1 MTDTLKKKNGLP
13 KILFVVGARPNFMKV
28 APVLEA
34 VRATGKFST
43 ILVHTGQHY
52 DANMSDVF
60 FSDLDMP
67 QPDRFLGI
75 GSGSH
80 AEQTAKV
87 MIEMEKLLAEE
98 KPALVLVAGDVNS
111 TLATA
116 LVAAKAGIPLGH
128 IESGLRSF
136 DRGMPEE
143 INRIVA
149 DEFSDFC
156 FVTEPS
162 GLKNLEHEGISKER
176 VFFVGNTMID
186 SVQKYLP
193 TARARFPELASKYTI
208 AEKKYALVTLH
219 RPSNVDD
226 PASLSRFMELFEG
239 MKAFASKIDHAPRIL
254 FPVHPRT
261 RKRFEEF
268 GLMDRIRAN
277 ECLLLID
284 PIGYLDFLALQNSAT
299 VVLTDS
305 GGIQE
310 ETTALGVPCI
320 TLRENT
326 ERPITVEEGTN
337 ELLGLDMERVIDYSK
352 LAFEGSWKPH
362 RIPKLWDGHAAQRI
376 ASILEQSI

>member
-1 MTDTLKKKNGLP
+1 MTAITLPPK

-34 VRATGKFST
+34 VRATGTFAT

-60 FSDLDMP
+60 FGDLDMP
-67 QPDRFLGI
+67 KPDRFLGV
-75 GSGSH
+75 GSGTH

-98 KPALVLVAGDVNS
+98 QPGLVLVAGDVNS

-149 DEFSDFC
+149 DEFSQYC
-156 FVTEPS
+156 FVTERS
-162 GLKNLEHEGISKER
+162 GLKNLEHEGISKDR

-193 TARARFPELASKYTI
+193 KARSRFPELATKYGLE
-208 AEKKYALVTLH
+208 AKKYALVTLH

-226 PASLSRFMELFEG
+226 SASLSRFMELFER
-239 MKAFASKIDHAPRIL
+239 MQAFTSRIL

-261 RKRFEEF
+261 CKRIEEF
-268 GLMDRIRAN
+268 GFAARISSN
-277 ECLLLID
+277 PCLALIE
-284 PIGYLDFLALQNSAT
+284 PVGYLDFLALQDRAAL
-299 VVLTDS
+299 VLTDS

-326 ERPITVEEGTN
+326 ERPVTVEDGTN
-337 ELLGLDMERVIDYSK
+337 ELLGLDMDRVLEYSNR
-352 LAFEGSWKPH
+352 AFSGTWKAH
-362 RIPKLWDGHAAQRI
+362 RIPELWDGHAALRI
-376 ASILEQSI
+376 AEILERSL

>member
-1 MTDTLKKKNGLP
+1 LTKK

-28 APVLEA
+28 APVLET
-34 VRATGKFST
+34 VRSTEKFDSM
-43 ILVHTGQHY
+43 LVHTGQHY

-67 QPDRFLGI
+67 KPDRFLGI
-75 GSGSH
+75 GSGTH

-87 MIEMEKLLAEE
+87 MIEMENLLGEIQ
-98 KPALVLVAGDVNS
+98 PDLVMVAGDVNS

-116 LVAAKAGIPLGH
+116 LVAAKAGIMLGH

-136 DRGMPEE
+136 DRSMPEE

-149 DEFSDFC
+149 DEFSQFC

-162 GLKNLEHEGISKER
+162 GLKNLDHEGIATNR

-193 TARARFPELASKYTI
+193 KARDRFPELAKRHEI
-208 AEKKYALVTLH
+208 AAKNYALVTLH
-219 RPSNVDD
+219 RPSNVDERG
-226 PASLSRFMELFEG
+226 ALTRFMELFER
-239 MKAFASKIDHAPRIL
+239 MSAFAPRIL

-261 RKRFEEF
+261 RTRMEAF
-268 GLMDRIRAN
+268 GLKARLREN
-277 ECLLLID
+277 LHLTLID
-284 PIGYLDFLALQNSAT
+284 PVGYLDFLALQDHAA

-326 ERPITVEEGTN
+326 ERPITVEEDTN
-337 ELLGLDMERVIDYSK
+337 ELVGLDMGRALEYSK
-352 LAFEGSWKPH
+352 RALGGTWKSH
-362 RIPKLWDGHAAQRI
+362 GIPKLWDGHAASRI
-376 ASILEQSI
+376 VTILETAL

>member
-1 MTDTLKKKNGLP
+1 MAKK

-34 VRATGKFST
+34 VRATGKFAA

-67 QPDRFLGI
+67 KPDRFLGV
-75 GSGSH
+75 GSGTH

-98 KPALVLVAGDVNS
+98 RPDLVLVAGDVNS

-116 LVAAKAGIPLGH
+116 LVAAKAGISLGH

-136 DRGMPEE
+136 DRSMPEE

-149 DEFSDFC
+149 DEFSQFC

-162 GLKNLEHEGISKER
+162 GLKNLEHEGISKDR

-193 TARARFPELASKYTI
+193 KARERFPELSANYGLE
-208 AEKKYALVTLH
+208 ARKYALVTLH

-226 PASLSRFMELFEG
+226 AVSLSRFMELFER
-239 MKAFASKIDHAPRIL
+239 MQAFTPRIL

-261 RKRFEEF
+261 RRRIEEF
-268 GLMDRIRAN
+268 GLASRISSN
-277 ECLLLID
+277 PCLALIE
-284 PIGYLDFLALQNSAT
+284 PVGYLDFLALQSRAAL
-299 VVLTDS
+299 VLTDS

-310 ETTALGVPCI
+310 ETSALDVPCI

-337 ELLGLDMERVIDYSK
+337 ELLGLDMDRVLEYSK
-352 LAFEGSWKPH
+352 RAFGEMWKPH
-362 RIPKLWDGHAAQRI
+362 RIPKLWDGHAALRI
-376 ASILEQSI
+376 AEILEQSL

>member
-1 MTDTLKKKNGLP
+1 
-13 KILFVVGARPNFMKV
+13 MKV

-34 VRATGKFST
+34 VRVAGKFDS

-67 QPDRFLGI
+67 LPDRFLGV
-75 GSGSH
+75 GSGTH

-87 MIEMEKLLAEE
+87 MIEIEKLVAEI
-98 KPALVLVAGDVNS
+98 KPDLIMVAGDVNS

-116 LVAAKAGIPLGH
+116 LVAAKAGIGLGH

-136 DRGMPEE
+136 DRSMPEE

-149 DEFSDFC
+149 DEFSSFC

-162 GLKNLEHEGISKER
+162 GLMNLEHDGIPKDR

-193 TARARFPELASKYTI
+193 KARDRFVKLAQNHGI
-208 AEKKYALVTLH
+208 EAKKFALVTLH
-219 RPSNVDD
+219 RPSNVDEI
-226 PASLSRFMELFEG
+226 AGLTRFVELFER
-239 MKAFASKIDHAPRIL
+239 MAAFVPHIL
-254 FPVHPRT
+254 FPIHPRT
-261 RKRFEEF
+261 KKQLQEF
-268 GLMDRIRAN
+268 NLSERLQQN
-277 ECLLLID
+277 SSLILIE
-284 PIGYLDFLALQNSAT
+284 PVGYLDFLALQDSAG

-326 ERPITVEEGTN
+326 ERPITIEVGTN
-337 ELLGLDMERVIDYSK
+337 ELVGIDMERALEYSK
-352 LAFEGSWKPH
+352 RALEGQWKPH
-362 RIPKLWDGHAAQRI
+362 RIPEMWDGYAAKRI
-376 ASILEQSI
+376 ADILGASL

>member
-1 MTDTLKKKNGLP
+1 
-13 KILFVVGARPNFMKV
+13 MKV
-28 APVLEA
+28 APVMEA
-34 VRATGKFST
+34 VRAIGKFET
-43 ILVHTGQHY
+43 MLVHTGQHY
-52 DANMSDVF
+52 DANMSDIF

-87 MIEMEKLLAEE
+87 MIELEKLLAEE
-98 KPALVLVAGDVNS
+98 HPDLVMVAGDVNS
-111 TLATA
+111 TLATT
-116 LVAAKAGIPLGH
+116 LVAAKAGIPIGH

-149 DEFSDFC
+149 DEFSQFC

-162 GLKNLEHEGISKER
+162 GLKNLEHEGISKAR

-193 TARARFPELASKYTI
+193 KALETFPELGQRYGITAKEYS
-208 AEKKYALVTLH
+208 LVTMH
-219 RPSNVDD
+219 RPSNVDESG
-226 PASLSRFMELFEG
+226 SLTAFVELFER
-239 MKAFASKIDHAPRIL
+239 MASFTPRII

-261 RKRFEEF
+261 RKRLEEF
-268 GLMDRIRAN
+268 DLSDRVSRN
-277 ECLLLID
+277 GGLLLID
-284 PIGYLDFLALQNSAT
+284 PVGYLDFLALQARAAL
-299 VVLTDS
+299 VLTDS

-337 ELLGLDMERVIDYSK
+337 ELLGLDWDRIIEFSK
-352 LAFEGSWKPH
+352 RAYEGKWKKAS
-362 RIPKLWDGHAAQRI
+362 IPKYWDGKAASRI
-376 ASILEQSI
+376 AKILEEKL

>member
-1 MTDTLKKKNGLP
+1 
-13 KILFVVGARPNFMKV
+13 MKV

-34 VRATGKFST
+34 VRATGKFDS

-60 FSDLDMP
+60 FSDLNMP
-67 QPDRFLGI
+67 KPDRFLGV

-80 AEQTAKV
+80 AEQTSKV

-98 KPALVLVAGDVNS
+98 KPDLVLVAGDVNS

-116 LVAAKAGIPLGH
+116 LVAAKAGITLGH

-136 DRGMPEE
+136 DRSMPEE

-149 DEFSDFC
+149 DEFSQFC

-162 GLKNLEHEGISKER
+162 GLKNLEHEGISKDR
-176 VFFVGNTMID
+176 VYFVGNTMID

-193 TARARFPELASKYTI
+193 KAQDRFPELALKYEI
-208 AEKKYALVTLH
+208 KAKSYALVTLH
-219 RPSNVDD
+219 RPSNVDE
-226 PASLSRFMELFEG
+226 AAGLTRFVELFES
-239 MKAFASKIDHAPRIL
+239 MSAFVPRKNDDAFRIL
-254 FPVHPRT
+254 FPIHPRT
-261 RKRFEEF
+261 RKHLEAF
-268 GLMDRIRAN
+268 GLEPSLN
-277 ECLLLID
+277 KNKSLNLID
-284 PIGYLDFLALQNSAT
+284 PVGYLDFLALQSQAG

-337 ELLGLDMERVIDYSK
+337 ELVGLDMDQALECSK
-352 LAFEGSWKPH
+352 NALAGKWKSHKVPA
-362 RIPKLWDGHAAQRI
+362 LWDGHAAHRI
-376 ASILEQSI
+376 ANILETSL

>member
-1 MTDTLKKKNGLP
+1 
-13 KILFVVGARPNFMKV
+13 MKV

-34 VRATGKFST
+34 VRAGQKFDS

-52 DANMSDVF
+52 DANMSDIF

-87 MIEMEKLLAEE
+87 MIEMERLLEQE
-98 KPALVLVAGDVNS
+98 RPDLVMVAGDVNS

-116 LVAAKAGIPLGH
+116 LVAAKAGIALGH
-128 IESGLRSF
+128 IEAGLRSF
-136 DRGMPEE
+136 DRSMPEE

-149 DEFSDFC
+149 DEFSQFC

-162 GLKNLEHEGISKER
+162 GLKNLEHEGISKDR

-193 TARARFPELASKYTI
+193 KARERFPELAERYGIRPK
-208 AEKKYALVTLH
+208 EYALVTLH
-219 RPSNVDD
+219 RPSNVDKRS
-226 PASLSRFMELFEG
+226 PLESFVELFERIG
-239 MKAFASKIDHAPRIL
+239 SFTPRMTDHAFRII

-261 RKRFEEF
+261 RKRLEEF
-268 GLMDRIRAN
+268 GLSARVSNNLALI
-277 ECLLLID
+277 LID
-284 PIGYLDFLALQNSAT
+284 PVGYLDFLALQANAAL
-299 VVLTDS
+299 VLTDS

-337 ELLGLDMERVIDYSK
+337 EMLGTDLDSIIEYSK
-352 LAFEGSWKPH
+352 RAYRGQWKAY
-362 RIPKLWDGHAAQRI
+362 RIPNLWDGKASLRI
-376 ASILEQSI
+376 AKILEEKF

>member
-1 MTDTLKKKNGLP
+1 
-13 KILFVVGARPNFMKV
+13 MKV

-34 VRATGKFST
+34 VRATGKFDSV
-43 ILVHTGQHY
+43 LVHTGQHY

-67 QPDRFLGI
+67 QPDKFLGI

-87 MIEMEKLLAEE
+87 MIEMEKLLTEQ
-98 KPALVLVAGDVNS
+98 KPDLVMVAGDVNS
-111 TLATA
+111 TLATT

-149 DEFSDFC
+149 DEFSQFC

-162 GLKNLEHEGISKER
+162 GLKNLEHDGISKDR

-193 TARARFPELASKYTI
+193 KARETFPKLGRKYGI
-208 AEKKYALVTLH
+208 EAKKYALVTLH
-219 RPSNVDD
+219 RPSNVDES
-226 PASLSRFMELFEG
+226 ASLAAFVELFER
-239 MKAFASKIDHAPRIL
+239 MRSFTPRIV

-261 RKRFEEF
+261 RRRLEEF
-268 GLMDRIRAN
+268 GLSDRISKN
-277 ECLLLID
+277 PSLLLVD
-284 PIGYLDFLALQNSAT
+284 PVGYLDFLALQAAAAL
-299 VVLTDS
+299 VLTDS

-310 ETTALGVPCI
+310 ETTSLGVPCI

-326 ERPITVEEGTN
+326 ERPITVEQGTN
-337 ELLGLDMERVIDYSK
+337 ELLGLEWERIIEFSK
-352 LAFEGSWKPH
+352 RAFEGQWKASS
-362 RIPKLWDGHAAQRI
+362 IPELWDGKAASRI
-376 ASILEQSI
+376 AKILEEKL

>member
-1 MTDTLKKKNGLP
+1 
-13 KILFVVGARPNFMKV
+13 MKV

-34 VRATGKFST
+34 VRATGKFDS

-67 QPDRFLGI
+67 KPDRFLGV

-80 AEQTAKV
+80 AEQTSKV

-98 KPALVLVAGDVNS
+98 KPDLVLVAGDVNS
-111 TLATA
+111 TLATT
-116 LVAAKAGIPLGH
+116 LVAAKAGITLGH

-136 DRGMPEE
+136 DRSMPEE

-149 DEFSDFC
+149 DEFSHYC

-162 GLKNLEHEGISKER
+162 GLKNLEHEGISMDR

-193 TARARFPELASKYTI
+193 KALARFPELGLKYGI
-208 AEKKYALVTLH
+208 EAQKYALVTLH
-219 RPSNVDD
+219 RPSNVDEM
-226 PASLSRFMELFEG
+226 SGLIRFVELFER
-239 MKAFASKIDHAPRIL
+239 MAAFVPRIL
-254 FPVHPRT
+254 FPIHPRT
-261 RKRFEEF
+261 KKQLEEF
-268 GLMDRIRAN
+268 GLSVRLN
-277 ECLLLID
+277 ENPCLNLID
-284 PIGYLDFLALQNSAT
+284 PVGYLDFLALQSQAG

-326 ERPITVEEGTN
+326 ERPVTVEEGTN
-337 ELLGLDMERVIDYSK
+337 ELIGLDIKRALDYSK
-352 LAFEGSWKPH
+352 RALEGTWKPH
-362 RIPKLWDGHAAQRI
+362 RVPELWDGHAAQRI
-376 ASILEQSI
+376 AHILETTL

>member
-1 MTDTLKKKNGLP
+1 
-13 KILFVVGARPNFMKV
+13 MKV

-34 VRATGKFST
+34 VRATGKFDS

-67 QPDRFLGI
+67 EPDRFLGI

-87 MIEMEKLLAEE
+87 MIEMEKLLTEE
-98 KPALVLVAGDVNS
+98 KPDLVMVAGDVNS

-116 LVAAKAGIPLGH
+116 LVAAKAGILLGH

-136 DRGMPEE
+136 DRSMPEE

-149 DEFSDFC
+149 DEFSQFC

-162 GLKNLEHEGISKER
+162 GIKNLEHEGISKDR

-193 TARARFPELASKYTI
+193 KARERFAELGQKFGIQA
-208 AEKKYALVTLH
+208 KKYALVTLH
-219 RPSNVDD
+219 RPSNVDE
-226 PASLSRFMELFEG
+226 AGALTRFVELFES
-239 MKAFASKIDHAPRIL
+239 MSAFVPRIL

-268 GLMDRIRAN
+268 SLDARIREN
-277 ECLLLID
+277 KSLKLID
-284 PIGYLDFLALQNSAT
+284 PVGYLDFLALQNSAG

-337 ELLGLDMERVIDYSK
+337 ELIGLDMERALELSK
-352 LAFEGSWKPH
+352 QALNGKWKSH
-362 RIPKLWDGHAAQRI
+362 RVPKLWDGHAAIRI
-376 ASILEQSI
+376 AEILETSL

>member
-1 MTDTLKKKNGLP
+1 MAKK

-34 VRATGKFST
+34 VKATGKFAT
-43 ILVHTGQHY
+43 TLVHTGQHY

-60 FSDLDMP
+60 FHDLDMP

-75 GSGSH
+75 GSGTH

-87 MIEMEKLLAEE
+87 MIEMETLLAEE
-98 KPALVLVAGDVNS
+98 KPNLVLVAGDVNS

-116 LVAAKAGIPLGH
+116 LVAAKAGISLGH

-149 DEFSDFC
+149 DEFSQFC

-193 TARARFPELASKYTI
+193 KSRERFPGI
-208 AEKKYALVTLH
+208 AQNFNVEPKKYALVTLH
-219 RPSNVDD
+219 RPSNVDE
-226 PASLSRFMELFEG
+226 ASSLLRFVELFER
-239 MKAFASKIDHAPRIL
+239 MQAFTPRIL

-261 RKRFEEF
+261 RSRLEQF
-268 GLMDRIRAN
+268 GLAERVSENRHLA
-277 ECLLLID
+277 LIE
-284 PIGYLDFLALQNSAT
+284 PVGYLDFLALQDHAAL
-299 VVLTDS
+299 VLTDS

-310 ETTALGVPCI
+310 ETTALGIPCI

-337 ELLGLDMERVIDYSK
+337 ELLGLDFERVLEYSRK
-352 LAFEGSWKPH
+352 AFRGEWKSH
-362 RIPKLWDGHAAQRI
+362 RVPRLWDGNAASRI
-376 ASILEQSI
+376 AKILEEKL

>member
-1 MTDTLKKKNGLP
+1 MKR
-13 KILFVVGARPNFMKV
+13 ILFVVGARPNFMKV

-34 VRATGKFST
+34 VKKSGKFECT
-43 ILVHTGQHY
+43 LVHTGQHY

-60 FSDLDMP
+60 FRDLDMP
-67 QPDRFLGI
+67 QPDRFLGV

-87 MIEMEKLLAEE
+87 MIEMEKLLGEE
-98 KPALVLVAGDVNS
+98 KPDLVMVAGDVNS

-116 LVAAKAGIPLGH
+116 LVAAKGGIRLAH

-136 DRGMPEE
+136 DRNMPEE

-162 GLKNLEHEGISKER
+162 GLKNLEHEGIENKK

-193 TARARFPELASKYTI
+193 NARERFPQLAKKYNI
-208 AEKKYALVTLH
+208 EGKKYALVTLH

-226 PASLSRFMELFEG
+226 MASLSRFVELFER
-239 MKAFASKIDHAPRIL
+239 MEAFTPRIL

-261 RKRFEEF
+261 RKRLEEF
-268 GLMDRIRAN
+268 GLAERTAQN
-277 ECLLLID
+277 TTLALID
-284 PIGYLDFLALQNSAT
+284 PVGYLDFLALQDQAG

-310 ETTALGVPCI
+310 ETTALGTPCI

-326 ERPITVEEGTN
+326 ERPVTVEQGTN
-337 ELLGLDMERVIDYSK
+337 ELLGLNFDRVLEDTRRA
-352 LAFEGSWKPH
+352 LRGNWKSHAVPD
-362 RIPKLWDGHAAQRI
+362 LWDGHAAQRI
-376 ASILEQSI
+376 AKILEERL

>member
-1 MTDTLKKKNGLP
+1 
-13 KILFVVGARPNFMKV
+13 MKV

-34 VRATGKFST
+34 VRATGEFDS

-75 GSGSH
+75 GSGTH
-80 AEQTAKV
+80 AQQTAKV
-87 MIEMEKLLAEE
+87 MIEMEKLLVEE
-98 KPALVLVAGDVNS
+98 HPDLVMVAGDVNS

-116 LVAAKAGIPLGH
+116 LVVAKAEIKLGH

-136 DRGMPEE
+136 DRSMPEE

-149 DEFSDFC
+149 DEFSKFC

-162 GLKNLEHEGISKER
+162 GLKNLEHEGISKDR
-176 VFFVGNTMID
+176 VFFAGNTMID

-193 TARARFPELASKYTI
+193 KSHERFGKLGAKYGI
-208 AEKKYALVTLH
+208 EAKKYALVTLH
-219 RPSNVDD
+219 RPSNVDEING
-226 PASLSRFMELFEG
+226 LTRFVELFER
-239 MKAFASKIDHAPRIL
+239 MAAFVPRII
-254 FPVHPRT
+254 FPIHPRT
-261 RKRFEEF
+261 RKQLEAF
-268 GLMDRIRAN
+268 GLDVRIRQN
-277 ECLLLID
+277 QRLLLID
-284 PIGYLDFLALQNSAT
+284 PAGYLDFLALQNSAG

-337 ELLGLDMERVIDYSK
+337 ELIGLDLKRALELSKQALDGKWKSHRV
-352 LAFEGSWKPH
+352 
-362 RIPKLWDGHAAQRI
+362 PKLWDGHAAIRI
-376 ASILEQSI
+376 SEILGTSL

>member
-1 MTDTLKKKNGLP
+1 
-13 KILFVVGARPNFMKV
+13 MKV

-34 VRATGKFST
+34 VRATGKFDS

-87 MIEMEKLLAEE
+87 MIEMEKLLADEQ
-98 KPALVLVAGDVNS
+98 PNLVMVAGDVNS

-116 LVAAKAGIPLGH
+116 LVAAKAGIALGH

-149 DEFSDFC
+149 DEFSQYC

-162 GLKNLEHEGISKER
+162 GLRNLEHEGISKDR

-193 TARARFPELASKYTI
+193 KARERFAELGLEYGIEAKR
-208 AEKKYALVTLH
+208 YALVTLH
-219 RPSNVDD
+219 RPSNVDEH
-226 PASLSRFMELFEG
+226 AGLTRFVELFER
-239 MKAFASKIDHAPRIL
+239 MSAFVPNIL
-254 FPVHPRT
+254 FPIHPRT
-261 RKRFEEF
+261 KKRLEEF
-268 GLMDRIRAN
+268 SLGSRLKEN
-277 ECLLLID
+277 LHLKLID
-284 PIGYLDFLALQNSAT
+284 PVGYLDFLALQSHAG

-310 ETTALGVPCI
+310 ETTVLGVPCI

-337 ELLGLDMERVIDYSK
+337 ELIGLDMKRALELSK
-352 LAFEGSWKPH
+352 QALCGKWKLH
-362 RIPKLWDGHAAQRI
+362 SVPKLWDGHAATRI
-376 ASILEQSI
+376 ANILETTL

>member
-1 MTDTLKKKNGLP
+1 M
-13 KILFVVGARPNFMKV
+13 
-28 APVLEA
+28 LEA
-34 VRATGKFST
+34 ARKSGKFACL
-43 ILVHTGQHY
+43 LVHTGQHY
-52 DANMSDVF
+52 DRNMSDVF

-87 MIEMEKLLAEE
+87 MIEMEKLLTEE
-98 KPALVLVAGDVNS
+98 KPDLVLVAGDVNS

-116 LVAAKAGIPLGH
+116 LVAAKAGIPIGH

-149 DEFSDFC
+149 DEFSQFC

-162 GLKNLEHEGISKER
+162 GLKNLEHEGIAKDR

-186 SVQKYLP
+186 SVQKYLT
-193 TARARFPELASKYTI
+193 TARAEFPKLAAKYGI
-208 AEKKYALVTLH
+208 ESKKYALVTLH
-219 RPSNVDD
+219 RPSNVDEK
-226 PASLSRFMELFEG
+226 ASLARFLELFSS
-239 MKAFASKIDHAPRIL
+239 MKAFCDRIL

-268 GLMDRIRAN
+268 GLSERLNNIENVM
-277 ECLLLID
+277 LID
-284 PIGYLDFLALQNSAT
+284 PVGYLDFLALQDSAAL
-299 VVLTDS
+299 VLTDS

-326 ERPITVEEGTN
+326 ERPVTVEEGTN
-337 ELLGLDMERVIDYSK
+337 ELLGLNMELVLDYAKRSFAGNWKSHRVP
-352 LAFEGSWKPH
+352 E
-362 RIPKLWDGHAAQRI
+362 RWDGHAAARI
-376 ASILEQSI
+376 VRVLEAHL